1 MRGLKFLPLMAMLEW
16 TVGQNDPSKPECAL
30 RCWENT
36 KYVSKCLE
44 DHACLCSDP
53 NYQNS
58 VFQCIYSQCDT
69 AHFGS
74 ALHHAIAQCFG
85 TSNEVFF
92 AVPPIPNRDA
102 LRRREEEYA
111 AGEKLAGSGSAAG
124 YPTESA
130 TYPVQSANVP
140 TDSVGGPYSPSPT
153 STLFPFFPLNSA
165 TSPAITSATPTEPAY
180 NAVPVSTT
188 AAVPQLYTGGAS
200 SSPPTLSLAVVFTMM
215 IIYLL
220 V

>member
-1 MRGLKFLPLMAMLEW
+1 M
-16 TVGQNDPSKPECAL
+16 
-30 RCWENT
+30 
-36 KYVSKCLE
+36 
-44 DHACLCSDP
+44 
-53 NYQNS
+53 
-58 VFQCIYSQCDT
+58 YSQCDT

-111 AGEKLAGSGSAAG
+111 AGEKLAGSGSAVG

-130 TYPVQSANVP
+130 TYPVQSANFP
-140 TDSVGGPYSPSPT
+140 TDSVGGPYSPSPM

-165 TSPAITSATPTEPAY
+165 TSPAVTSATPTDSAY
-180 NAVPVSTT
+180 TAVPVSTT
-188 AAVPQLYTGGAS
+188 AAVPQLYTGAAS
-200 SSPPTLSLAVVFTMM
+200 SSPQTRSLA
-215 IIYLL
+215 IIFAMTVTYILL
-220 V
+220 